1 MPGTQGAFN
10 KFTSFPTLYE
20 TSGHFPGGPVAK
32 TSCSQCRGPGFD
44 PSSGNQSSHAR
55 TELKCC
61 NWKILQA
68 ATKTWCSQ
76 MGKNNHLIVTL
87 RKLKWFCLLY
97 VYLRFT
103 CLDIHNKKPISGN
116 RFSSVNSSTQDKRL
130 YSIINISLRWLC
142 RNIVHFLSVSYY

>member
-1 MPGTQGAFN
+1 MKRLGTPLVVQWPRLHAPNAGGLGLIPGQGTRAHMP
-10 KFTSFPTLYE
+10 
-20 TSGHFPGGPVAK
+20 
-32 TSCSQCRGPGFD
+32 
-44 PSSGNQSSHAR
+44 
-55 TELKCC
+55 EL
-61 NWKILQA
+61 NSNA
-68 ATKTWCSQ
+68 ATGRSFKLQLRPCAFSQ

-142 RNIVHFLSVSYY
+142 RNIVHFLSVSLTTDMS